1 MADKDKRLVRASYRK
16 ALSDGNYG
24 TESAEVTLEW
34 FIPDDEVVNA
44 NEDQAA
50 AEEMLKQAS
59 DIVHRQL
66 KASFSKRIR
75 QGAMAPA
82 PTAAT
87 VGAGDE
93 DPF

>member
-34 FIPDDEVVNA
+34 FIDDGYDGNSH
-44 NEDQAA
+44 EDLVA

-93 DPF
+93 DPY